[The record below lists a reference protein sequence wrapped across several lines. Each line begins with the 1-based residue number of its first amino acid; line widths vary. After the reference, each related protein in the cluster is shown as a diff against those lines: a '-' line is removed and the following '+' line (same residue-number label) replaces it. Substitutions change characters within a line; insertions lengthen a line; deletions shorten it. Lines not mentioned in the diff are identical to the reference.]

1 MHILY
6 FHIDSFHR
14 ENIVFVLA
22 LFLRTISQ
30 EYSLVTFIFCVLM
43 YRVVASDSGDER
55 ANNPAANISSDDP
68 FGVLSHHRRRYIIEC
83 LTLYGSPMTLPD
95 LADECVMMEHQCAIN
110 EIPAETVKR
119 MYMSLYHT
127 HIPKLVEADV
137 VEYDQESD
145 SVALGQN
152 ADQLDSQRTLTR
164 STLPASAA
172 HALSELRSAVDA
184 DIDNYLTTDQA
195 IAVIEQEEPSDGEA
209 QQLLHLLEDRGYIY
223 IVDRRVRLIE

>member
-1 MHILY
+1 
-6 FHIDSFHR
+6 
-14 ENIVFVLA
+14 
-22 LFLRTISQ
+22 
-30 EYSLVTFIFCVLM
+30 
-43 YRVVASDSGDER
+43 VASDSGDEW
-55 ANNPAANISSDDP
+55 ANDPAANLSSDDL
-68 FGVLSHHRRRYIIEC
+68 FGVLSHHRRRCIIEC

-95 LADECVMMEHQCAIN
+95 LADECVVMEHQCAFD

-152 ADQLDSQRTLTR
+152 ADQLDSRLTLTR
-164 STLPASAA
+164 STLSVSAA
-172 HALSELRSAVDA
+172 NALSELRSAVAAVPDTH
-184 DIDNYLTTDQA
+184 LTIDQA
-195 IAVIEQEEPSDGEA
+195 IAAIQQGEPSDSEA
-209 QQLLHLLEDRGYIY
+209 QRLLHLLEDRGYIY